1 MKSRMCMKRRLCT
14 GNEGIV
20 FGIIS
25 VEVNFVV
32 YYIKIFRW
40 IYMEY
45 MIKSC

>member
-1 MKSRMCMKRRLCT
+1 M

-25 VEVNFVV
+25 VEVNIVV

-45 MIKSC
+45 MIKSY